1 MKTDYVIYN
10 DQMMYTIESLKENG
24 LSHYKINQLV
34 KMGVLSKLN
43 NRFYENMNY
52 EGEISDF
59 YYAYAYA
66 PDGVICLLSAAV
78 YYGLS
83 SYRPDAVDIAL
94 RRKAKVSKLPDWPEL
109 QIHYFTDYRY
119 EQGIQTVFEGK
130 NCFKIYDIEKTVAD
144 IVYYREKVGI
154 EETKEILINY
164 LNRRNR
170 QLNRLI
176 RYAEL
181 LKCDEVLKN
190 YLEVL
195 V

>member
-1 MKTDYVIYN
+1 M
-10 DQMMYTIESLKENG
+10 
-24 LSHYKINQLV
+24 
-34 KMGVLSKLN
+34 
-43 NRFYENMNY
+43 
-52 EGEISDF
+52 
-59 YYAYAYA
+59 
-66 PDGVICLLSAAV
+66 
-78 YYGLS
+78 
-83 SYRPDAVDIAL
+83 
-94 RRKAKVSKLPDWPEL
+94 PDWPEL

>member
-1 MKTDYVIYN
+1 MKSDYIIYN
-10 DQMMYTIESLKENG
+10 DQMMYTVECMKESG
-24 LSHYKINQLV
+24 LTNYKINQLV
-34 KMGVLSKLN
+34 RMGVLSKLN
-43 NRFYENMNY
+43 NRFYENLNY

-59 YYAYAYA
+59 YYAHAYA

-83 SYRPDAVDIAL
+83 TYRPDAVDVAL
-94 RRKAKVSKLPDWPEL
+94 RRKAKISKMPDWPEL

-144 IVYYREKVGI
+144 IVYNREKVGI

-164 LNRRNR
+164 LNRRDR

-181 LKCDEVLKN
+181 IKCDKTLKN